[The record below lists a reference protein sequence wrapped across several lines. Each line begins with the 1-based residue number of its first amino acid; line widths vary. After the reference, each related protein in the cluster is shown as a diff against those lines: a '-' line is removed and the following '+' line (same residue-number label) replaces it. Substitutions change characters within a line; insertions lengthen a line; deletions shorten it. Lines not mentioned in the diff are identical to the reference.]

1 MADNSPQVEDV
12 SKTAPAGEGPDINSM
27 TLETLVMLI
36 NTERLKYL
44 QETTDKE
51 LNELKDRQQDVRT
64 LHKVMKAINGATDEK
79 GNLDISKN
87 QDLQKLMKEAKD
99 LGIDI
104 KDGKNK
110 YNKEERDRLVENLK
124 MGVEDLN
131 VQNEMQLQKV
141 NRLTNERYE
150 SYQLARTILKPLHDD
165 KLSKARAIAGR

>member
-1 MADNSPQVEDV
+1 MSDTTPHVENPIPAAPTGE
-12 SKTAPAGEGPDINSM
+12 KTEVHNM
-27 TLETLVMLI
+27 TIETLVMLI

-44 QETTDKE
+44 QDTTDKE
-51 LNELKDRQQDVRT
+51 LAELKDRQQDVRT
-64 LHKVMKAINGATDEK
+64 LHKVMKAINQSTDDK

-87 QDLQKLMKEAKD
+87 AELKKHLKEAKQ

-104 KDGKNK
+104 KEEKTK

-131 VQNEMQLQKV
+131 VQNEMQLQKI

-165 KLSKARAIAGR
+165 KLNKARAIAGR